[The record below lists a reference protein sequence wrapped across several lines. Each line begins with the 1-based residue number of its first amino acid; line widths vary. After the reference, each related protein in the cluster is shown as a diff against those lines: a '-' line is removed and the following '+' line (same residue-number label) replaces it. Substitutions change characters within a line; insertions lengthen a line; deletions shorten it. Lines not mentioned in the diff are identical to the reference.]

1 MKQTIMTALLTI
13 FLVIET
19 EVLNLILHAHGESLA
34 LLCISQMVPSFFLSF
49 FLSFFPSFLPSFLP
63 CFTFVRKQFPPFFFA
78 AVVLE

>member
-49 FLSFFPSFLPSFLP
+49 FLSFLPSFLP